1 MPQAEPVFHID
12 FQMKYPGKEAYNMEG
27 VTRIKHE
34 SPCMSSFWRS
44 QEIRQG
50 NVREETDRDEKPEEE
65 E

>member
-12 FQMKYPGKEAYNMEG
+12 FQMKYPGKDAYHFPTG
-27 VTRIKHE
+27 PKHE
-34 SPCMSSFWRS
+34 SPCMSSFWRA

-50 NVREETDRDEKPEEE
+50 IMREEIDRDEKPEEE